1 MEVPVKNTNAV
12 VRIFCCLLALFLLFP
27 AICLALDTVTVN
39 GSGSCLD
46 MMKPMIAAFQKNNK
60 NIRVVMEKPLGSSG
74 ALKAM
79 LAGSLDITLSSRPL
93 KPEEVAKGAQNQIY
107 GYTPLVII
115 AEKNVKKSDITTK
128 ELEEIYTGTRTTWP
142 NGETIRLVMRP
153 SEDIDSKILSAL
165 SPGMTV
171 AMTAAR
177 SRSGMVVA
185 VTDPEAY
192 STVAKFPG
200 GLGATG
206 MTSIITEKLPV
217 TSLTLNGVKASPK
230 TLASG
235 AYLLSK
241 EISIVTTAKT
251 PPAAK
256 KLVNFILSDKGRAIA
271 AAHGVHV
278 TFGETAR

>member
-1 MEVPVKNTNAV
+1 MEDPVKNTNAFV
-12 VRIFCCLLALFLLFP
+12 QSFCCLLALFLLFP

-74 ALKAM
+74 ALKAL
-79 LAGSLDITLSSRPL
+79 LAGALDVVLSSKPL
-93 KPEEVAKGAQNQIY
+93 KPEEVAKGAQQQIY
-107 GYTPLVII
+107 GRTPLVII
-115 AEKNVKKSDITTK
+115 TEKKIKKSDISTQ
-128 ELEEIYTGTRTTWP
+128 ELEDIYSGKTVTWP
-142 NGETIRLVMRP
+142 NGEAIRLVMRP
-153 SEDIDSKILSAL
+153 SEDVDSTILSAL
-165 SPGMTV
+165 SPGMSN
-171 AMTAAR
+171 AMKAAR
-177 SRSGMVVA
+177 SRPGMVVA

-206 MTSIITEKLPV
+206 MTSIIAEKLPV

-235 AYLLSK
+235 AYPLSK

-251 PPAAK
+251 SPAAK
-256 KLVNFILSDKGRAIA
+256 KLVTFILSDKGRAIA
-271 AAHGVHV
+271 AATGVHV
-278 TFGETAR
+278 TLGETTR